1 MTIQSSTVRVIYN
14 GNNSTVVYYPVT
26 FVYAVSTEVRVLVT
40 DANSVNTE
48 LTFGTDYTVDPSG
61 VLTTAAWD
69 DTHTVTVYRVT
80 DTVQLTDYV
89 ENDKFPAD
97 THEEAL
103 DKLTRI
109 CQEIRETLTRTLQ
122 VSVNAP
128 LSGPVPA
135 ATTRFLFIDDAGQFA
150 AITPVEA
157 LAELDEAAGIGANYT
172 AIFADAAARA
182 AATPLFIGQIG
193 VQLDTTGL
201 NGFYRGTALSAGG
214 WAQVFLGPAD
224 IQGLTSARLLGRY
237 SSGSGNSEQIEIGTG
252 LNLVAGVLNAT
263 ASAPA
268 VTQITGATQ
277 DNIVGRL
284 SSGTGNAENIPL
296 GLGLAFISGALKA
309 GGLVKVTVVSASN
322 PTFAFNAETN
332 HALIILQAAG
342 GGAAGSHGTSSTTA
356 SSSVAG
362 AGGGWA
368 LLYEAVHLLTNRT
381 CALTVGAAG
390 AGGTAGNSGSA
401 GGNTTYINGDST
413 QTVVA
418 QGGRGGVF
426 VTANSSYQIKGVQA
440 SPSQGTGGL
449 ANVAENFP
457 THSYSS
463 GDTGISGTYHVAV
476 GEKGGD
482 SLLGRG
488 GGQTYVTS
496 VSSTSIAGFSGKAW
510 GGGGGGAVSIK
521 GAAGATGGSGAVGA
535 AIVIEFK

>member
-97 THEEAL
+97 THEDAL

-157 LAELDEAAGIGANYT
+157 LAELNVAAGIGANYT
-172 AIFADAAARA
+172 AVFANAAARA

-237 SSGSGNSEQIEIGTG
+237 SSGSGNSEEIQIGTG
-252 LNLVAGVLNAT
+252 LNLVAGILSAS
-263 ASAPA
+263 ASAPL
-268 VTQITGATQ
+268 ATE
-277 DNIVGRL
+277 IVGVTTDSLIGRDTA
-284 SSGTGNAENIPL
+284 GTGNAELL
-296 GLGLAFISGALKA
+296 GIGTGLQLVSGVLSSVSLIGMSFITASTNPFTFDSKCVFAIVEGVA
-309 GGLVKVTVVSASN
+309 GG
-322 PTFAFNAETN
+322 
-332 HALIILQAAG
+332 AG
-342 GGAAGSHGTSSTTA
+342 GGGALSCSSTQT
-356 SSSVAG
+356 SIGNGG
-362 AGGGWA
+362 AGGGWGRKF
-368 LLYEAVHLLTNRT
+368 VNVS
-381 CALTVGAAG
+381 ALTTKTCSLVVGAAG
-390 AGGTAGNSGSA
+390 VGISGSDGTDGGSSSYTDENGTSTLAGGVAGVARPVISGERLYMQGIAASQP
-401 GGNTTYINGDST
+401 NGSGWDQNLRGEAEDPGFCTGILASGY
-413 QTVVA
+413 A
-418 QGGRGGVF
+418 SIRSGRGGNSPWGVGGNCIATQGNF
-426 VTANSSYQIKGVQA
+426 ANGGNGA
-440 SPSQGTGGL
+440 AATGYG
-449 ANVAENFP
+449 A
-457 THSYSS
+457 
-463 GDTGISGTYHVAV
+463 
-476 GEKGGD
+476 
-482 SLLGRG
+482 
-488 GGQTYVTS
+488 
-496 VSSTSIAGFSGKAW
+496 
-510 GGGGGGAVSIK
+510 GGGGAWSLLQTGNK
-521 GAAGATGGSGAVGA
+521 TGGNATPGAFLIYQFA
-535 AIVIEFK
+535 